1 MKDIINLIIE
11 NPFVLMTFYIFTI
24 VGILIIKAIINKL
37 IDKDYIKLKYW
48 GGIIMEMERLNIMNN
63 DILKD
68 ELNEMIRSNTSER
81 DNYRELSKGNINNEH
96 YKRMVTWCES
106 QICAYEDVLDT
117 IRKLEE
123 DDETKKELNLRF

>member
-1 MKDIINLIIE
+1 
-11 NPFVLMTFYIFTI
+11 
-24 VGILIIKAIINKL
+24 
-37 IDKDYIKLKYW
+37 
-48 GGIIMEMERLNIMNN
+48 MEMERLNIMNN